1 MFGYQR
7 TEIQIWTN
15 VSMSLPGCLGPRASL
30 SLHLTLATTDIVRT
44 AKEALG
50 FWHIRVLYMNFFTI
64 YIGTAL
70 YDSTLRDQSE
80 TQPPERLIRY
90 SFAMEQKIKIK
101 CKLKF
106 FGFARHNHFQ
116 CTPTPIGHDMLLY
129 AVSNAE
135 GERFDGGLD
144 PLEKDSSRGS

>member
-1 MFGYQR
+1 
-7 TEIQIWTN
+7 
-15 VSMSLPGCLGPRASL
+15 MSLPGCLGPPASL
-30 SLHLTLATTDIVRT
+30 PLYLTLATTDIVRT

-50 FWHIRVLYMNFFTI
+50 FWHIRVLYMIFFTI

-70 YDSTLRDQSE
+70 LTGTIQRSE

-116 CTPTPIGHDMLLY
+116 YTATPIGHDMLLY

-144 PLEKDSSRGS
+144 PLEKDSSRGP